1 MPAMYDFDEREA
13 FDKARKMGENVSPEE
28 LGGIVD
34 RVMEKISKNLPE
46 PLKSALLQLVKV
58 GRAIASGCYKPG
70 AGTIAA
76 VAGAL
81 LYFLMVIDLVPDFI
95 PIVGWLD
102 DASVALAAVSLL
114 GLDVDEIDCD

>member
-1 MPAMYDFDEREA
+1 MYDFDEREA

-34 RVMEKISKNLPE
+34 RVMEKLSSNLPDS
-46 PLKSALLQLVKV
+46 LSSALMHLVKIA
-58 GRAIASGCYKPG
+58 RAIANGCYKPG

-81 LYFLMVIDLVPDFI
+81 LYFLMVVDLVPDFI

-102 DASVALAAVSLL
+102 DASVAMAAISLL
-114 GLDVDEIDCD
+114 GLDVDEIDCE